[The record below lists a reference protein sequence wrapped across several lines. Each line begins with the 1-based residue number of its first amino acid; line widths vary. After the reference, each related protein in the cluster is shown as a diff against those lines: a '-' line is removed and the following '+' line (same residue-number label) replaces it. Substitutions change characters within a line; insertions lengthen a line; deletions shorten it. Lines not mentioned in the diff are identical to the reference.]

1 VFLPDAVVIL
11 KYSCW
16 FFLALMLALS
26 TASAALPNADLVAA
40 LEKLRLSSGELLRE
54 DKIYRTARKKS
65 NLSQIEME
73 EYAQFIAGL
82 RLRLFK
88 QCEVVR
94 KLNGA
99 EKGKE
104 YGCQNIKIAKGGGSS
119 EVLTDVLNRK
129 ALTEEENRQA
139 LDAKLSA
146 LEADIDEALLKRQR
160 SIKEKATNSGEASG
174 GGGGAGSSVSSGAS
188 GKKRASASGG
198 GATSG
203 PGKKYQKAK
212 KNSKKTGPSSAPTK
226 SVGQT
231 SPTGGMRTAS
241 KGSPRRQGTDDGND
255 DDIIARQLREAAE
268 KEMDPVLKK
277 KLWDEYRKYREAGK

>member
-1 VFLPDAVVIL
+1 MVIL
-11 KYSCW
+11 KHSCW
-16 FFLALMLALS
+16 FFLAFMLALS

-65 NLSQIEME
+65 NLSKIEME

-99 EKGKE
+99 DKGKE
-104 YGCQNIKIAKGGGSS
+104 YGCQNIKIAKGGGGS
-119 EVLTDVLNRK
+119 EVLTEVLNK
-129 ALTEEENRQA
+129 KVLTEEEKRQV

-160 SIKEKATNSGEASG
+160 SIKEKASNSSEASG
-174 GGGGAGSSVSSGAS
+174 GGGGGGSSGSSGAS
-188 GKKRASASGG
+188 GKKGASAGGG
-198 GATSG
+198 GATTSSG
-203 PGKKYQKAK
+203 EKSQKAK
-212 KNSKKTGPSSAPTK
+212 KNSKKTGSSSAPTK
-226 SVGQT
+226 PLGKT
-231 SPTGGMRTAS
+231 SPTGSTRTAS
-241 KGSPRRQGTDDGND
+241 KGSPRRQRTDDGSD

-268 KEMDPVLKK
+268 KETDPVLKK
-277 KLWDEYRKYREAGK
+277 KLWDEYRKYKEAGK